1 MISHIVLVV
10 AVMMAGDTPDIKKQ
24 VDVPTIEKCQEM
36 ARKFLDESV
45 PDIEGAVGLSATC
58 GVFSEGEGP

>member
-1 MISHIVLVV
+1 
-10 AVMMAGDTPDIKKQ
+10 MMAGDTPDIKKQ